1 MDSRLFYG
9 VVLFLTMAGFFL
21 PTKTV
26 SQVLL
31 SEDFEGNTFPLDW
44 TRIQANGSVG
54 WQIGDAASL
63 SSSFWSIP
71 PNGRFVASNDDACNC
86 DMGED
91 FLITPVL
98 DFSTRL
104 APRLTFDAFFT
115 GLLGSAASIE
125 VSTDGGNQWVI
136 VDTLLGEGAWR
147 SESVNLQAFAGEPD
161 VRIGFHHDDRGG
173 WTDGFAVDNIRVVE
187 PFQMDGNLKATTLGQ
202 YVPAGMVPLELWV
215 QNEGSDSIQSISL
228 DYQLEGG
235 AIQSDVLTEL
245 FIAPDSTELLM
256 HGVALDVPQ
265 SGTYSLRVWINQVN
279 GQSDQAPENDTLDVS
294 LTALSTVPEKWVI
307 LQDHTGAWCQFC
319 PQASALTE
327 QIAATTPQVIPVIV
341 HTNDSMAFP
350 AGTALSQAFVDAYPS
365 AVIDQVAFPQFEGIS
380 TLRQVEWEDRVA
392 ARLETAV
399 PVSVRL
405 VDATYAPSTRRLQVG
420 VEATFFG
427 PVTGDLRVNL
437 WVTEDSVTGTGSG
450 YDQANVFHTQ
460 PGHPFEGAGNPIMG
474 YVHRYT
480 LREMRGGTWGL
491 PGIIPNAVENGDAFM
506 QIFNWRIKEEQEIS
520 RLRLIGLVQRYDPA
534 DLSQREILNAI
545 SLPLPEVAL
554 TSISPI
560 SPNEVS
566 IQVAPN
572 PFRDQV
578 EFSFSLRQ
586 PASVKLEI
594 MDISGRL
601 VWSEIKEN
609 RSGENIHMQW
619 DGRNLDKRKMPEGV
633 YWVSIQAGS
642 LTEYIKIQ
650 LIR

>member
-1 MDSRLFYG
+1 MDIRLFYG
-9 VVLFLTMAGFFL
+9 AVLILAIAGCFV
-21 PTKTV
+21 PTQTV

-31 SEDFEGNTFPLDW
+31 SEDFEGNTFPSDW
-44 TRIQANGSVG
+44 TRSQANGSVG
-54 WQIGDAASL
+54 WQIGDAGSL

-71 PNGRFVASNDDACNC
+71 PNSRFVASNDDACNC

-98 DFSTRL
+98 DFSTRQ

-115 GLLGSAASIE
+115 GLLGSAGSVE
-125 VSTDGGNQWVI
+125 VSIDGGNQWVI
-136 VDTLLGEGAWR
+136 VDTLPGEAGWR

-173 WTDGFAVDNIRVVE
+173 WTDGFAVDDIQVVE
-187 PFQMDGNLKATTLGQ
+187 PFPIDGNLKATTLGQ
-202 YVPAGMVPLELWV
+202 YVPAGMVPLELLV
-215 QNEGSDSIQSISL
+215 QNVGSDSIRSISL

-235 AIQSDVLTEL
+235 IIQSDLLTGL
-245 FIAPDSTELLM
+245 SIAPDSTELLI
-256 HGVALDVPQ
+256 HGIALDVPQ
-265 SGTYSLRVWINQVN
+265 AGIYSLRVWIHMVN
-279 GQSDQAPENDTLDVS
+279 GQPDQAPENDTLDVN
-294 LTALSTVPEKWVI
+294 LTALSNVPEKWVI

-327 QIAATTPQVIPVIV
+327 QITETIPQVIPVIV
-341 HTNDSMAFP
+341 HINDSMAFP
-350 AGTALSQAFVDAYPS
+350 EGTALSQAFVDAYPS

-380 TLRQVEWEDRVA
+380 TLRQAEWEDRVT

-399 PVSVRL
+399 PVLVRL
-405 VDATYAPSTRRLQVG
+405 VDPTFTPGTRRLQVG

-427 PVTGDLRVNL
+427 PVTGDLRINL
-437 WVTEDSVTGTGSG
+437 WVTEDSVIGTGSG

-460 PGHPFEGAGNPIMG
+460 PGHPFEGAGNPILG
-474 YVHRYT
+474 YIHRYT

-491 PGIIPNAVENGDAFM
+491 PGIIPNSVGNGDSFM
-506 QIFNWRIKEEQEIS
+506 QVFNWRIKDEHKVA
-520 RLRLIGLVQRYDPA
+520 RLRLIGLVQRYDPS
-534 DLSQREILNAI
+534 DLTKREILNAI
-545 SLPLPEVAL
+545 SVPLPEVAL
-554 TSISPI
+554 TSVSAN
-560 SPNEVS
+560 SPNGVS

-578 EFSFSLRQ
+578 GFSFSLSQ

-601 VWSEIKEN
+601 IWSEVREK
-609 RSGENIHMQW
+609 RPGENIRMQW
-619 DGRNLDKRKMPEGV
+619 DGRNLDGREMPVGV
-633 YWVSIQAGS
+633 YWVSLQAGIIH
-642 LTEYIKIQ
+642 EYIKVH